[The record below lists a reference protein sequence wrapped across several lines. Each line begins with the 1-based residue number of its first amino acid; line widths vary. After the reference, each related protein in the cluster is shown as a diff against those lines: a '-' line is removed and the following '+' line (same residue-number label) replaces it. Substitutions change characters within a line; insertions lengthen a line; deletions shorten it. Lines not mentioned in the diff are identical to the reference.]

1 MAMRNTSFSD
11 SKYGELLGSVMD
23 AASKAVSGIGSKG
36 RAKDAA
42 AKAVKRA
49 PQIIRNARIE
59 ASGAKGGMGSK
70 GRAKAGASNPAT
82 QNFKI
87 GK

>member
-1 MAMRNTSFSD
+1 MAMRNTSLSD
-11 SKYGELLGSVMD
+11 SKYGELLGSVKD
-23 AASKAVSGIGSKG
+23 AAS
-36 RAKDAA
+36 
-42 AKAVKRA
+42 KAVKRA